1 MSLLYV
7 GCIKFPTN
15 HFVGNFCPLKKKKKK
30 KKPNVYL
37 IDFLEHKPMSNSN
50 STLSVHKKNKV
61 TFKIFNK
68 RVIN

>member
-30 KKPNVYL
+30 KKTKRL
-37 IDFLEHKPMSNSN
+37 SNRLFGAQTN
-50 STLSVHKKNKV
+50 E
-61 TFKIFNK
+61 
-68 RVIN
+68 